1 MHIGAYVS
9 YKIVALCHAFSF
21 AFLFSFH
28 YKNDIV
34 LFYFIKALLDTGVCT
49 YICFKFSVLVYS
61 FRMRTKLSCVS
72 TMECLYMYV
81 VYIEIYNVHKLINER
96 IVEVCTAHKNR
107 IS

>member
-1 MHIGAYVS
+1 M
-9 YKIVALCHAFSF
+9 
-21 AFLFSFH
+21 
-28 YKNDIV
+28 
-34 LFYFIKALLDTGVCT
+34 FYFIKALLDTGVCT

-107 IS
+107 ISQCLSMFHACHIFIFDAFQNV